1 VFTVAWHFCRIDQ
14 KATIAAG
21 WINLSSAGSEI
32 LVSADAASTSSLACF
47 SRLSNHSYRK
57 LFIAAFYYILW
68 VVAYDF
74 VRTYSS

>member
-57 LFIAAFYYILW
+57 LFIAAFYYVLW

-74 VRTYSS
+74 VRASSS